1 MGAKAI
7 QLSHVNITV
16 SDVKQAEEFYS
27 DVLGLTVMF
36 RHGERASFLSANEA
50 CSHEI
55 ALVQA
60 RPEVPG
66 PGEPGKRL
74 GLNHMAWQMGT
85 FEDLKEVY
93 RKLKARNAEIVQIA
107 DHHFSLGI
115 YFRDLDGNEN
125 EVHYELPLH
134 KYPQGENGER
144 FSRSNPFPYQLDDDA
159 PVESPVR
166 ELSLR

>member
-16 SDVKQAEEFYS
+16 SDIKQAEEFYS

-36 RHGERASFLSANEA
+36 RQGERASFLSANEA

-55 ALVQA
+55 ALIQA
-60 RPEVPG
+60 RPEIPG

-85 FEDLKEVY
+85 F
-93 RKLKARNAEIVQIA
+93 
-107 DHHFSLGI
+107 
-115 YFRDLDGNEN
+115 
-125 EVHYELPLH
+125 
-134 KYPQGENGER
+134 
-144 FSRSNPFPYQLDDDA
+144 
-159 PVESPVR
+159 
-166 ELSLR
+166 

>member
-1 MGAKAI
+1 MGPKAI

-16 SDVKQAEEFYS
+16 SDVKQAEEFYQ
-27 DVLGLTVMF
+27 DILGLTVMF
-36 RHGERASFLSANEA
+36 RHGDRASFLSANEA

-55 ALVQA
+55 ALIQGD
-60 RPEVPG
+60 EGTPG
-66 PGEPGKRL
+66 PGQPRSRL

-93 RKLKARNAEIVQIA
+93 RKLKARNADIVRIA

-125 EVHYELPLH
+125 EVHYELPLDE
-134 KYPQGENGER
+134 YPRGENGER
-144 FSRSNPFPYQLDDDA
+144 FSRANPFPYQLEDDT

-166 ELSLR
+166 ELSLT

>member
-1 MGAKAI
+1 M
-7 QLSHVNITV
+7 
-16 SDVKQAEEFYS
+16 FR
-27 DVLGLTVMF
+27 LGLK
-36 RHGERASFLSANEA
+36 FLGRESRV
-50 CSHEI
+50 S
-55 ALVQA
+55 
-60 RPEVPG
+60 G
-66 PGEPGKRL
+66 S

-134 KYPQGENGER
+134 EYPQGENGER